1 LLCYKQSLISNL
13 SIEEEKMLTLD
24 EKYALL
30 QNRLRDLESVLVAF
44 SGGVDSTLLLKVA
57 FDTLGERAIA
67 ATADSETYPRE
78 ELEQAREL
86 AALIGCQHII
96 VQTDELHD
104 PDYAANSPDRCYHC
118 KKTLFA
124 ELEPLA
130 GQLGVRSIAY
140 GAMADDIGTH
150 RPGHR
155 AAAEFQVR
163 SPLIEAGLGKAEI
176 RALAQRLDL
185 PNWNKPSFA
194 CLSSR
199 IAYGETVTAEKLRA
213 LDEAERFV
221 RGLGLRQFRVRHHG
235 TIARLEVEPDDFALV
250 VDQHEAI
257 VTRLKELGYIYVT
270 LDLQGFRSG
279 SMNEMRRTR
288 AQEITLVI

>member
-1 LLCYKQSLISNL
+1 
-13 SIEEEKMLTLD
+13 MMPTLD
-24 EKYALL
+24 EKYARL
-30 QNRLRDLESVLVAF
+30 QAALRDLESVLVAF

-57 FDTLGERAIA
+57 HDTLGQRAVA

-78 ELEQAREL
+78 ELAQAREL
-86 AALIGCQHII
+86 AALIGCRHI
-96 VQTDELHD
+96 VVRTNELHD
-104 PDYAANSPDRCYHC
+104 PGYAANSPDRCYHC

-130 GQLGVRSIAY
+130 QQLGMRSIAY

-163 SPLIEAGLGKAEI
+163 SPLIEASLGKAEI
-176 RALAQRLDL
+176 RTLAQRLGL

-199 IAYGETVTAEKLRA
+199 IAYGEAVTAEKLRA
-213 LDEAERFV
+213 LDEAERFI
-221 RGLGLRQFRVRHHG
+221 RELGLRQFRVRHHD
-235 TIARLEVEPDDFALV
+235 TIARLEVQPEDIALV
-250 VDQHEAI
+250 VEQREAI
-257 VTRLKELGYIYVT
+257 VARLKELGYVYVT

-279 SMNEMRRTR
+279 SMNEARRSRT
-288 AQEITLVI
+288 QEITLVV

>member
-1 LLCYKQSLISNL
+1 MATL
-13 SIEEEKMLTLD
+13 EEKYT
-24 EKYALL
+24 AL
-30 QNRLRDLESVLVAF
+30 QERLRQLTSVLVAF
-44 SGGVDSTLLLKVA
+44 SGGVDSTLLLKA
-57 FDTLGERAIA
+57 AYDTLGDLAVA

-86 AALIGCQHII
+86 AALIGCRHIV
-96 VQTDELHD
+96 VQTHELQIEG
-104 PDYAANSPDRCYHC
+104 YAANAPDRCYYC
-118 KKTLFA
+118 KQTLFT

-130 GQLGVRSIAY
+130 EQLGLRAIVY

-176 RALAQRLDL
+176 RELARRLGL
-185 PNWNKPSFA
+185 PNWNKPSYA

-199 IAYGETVTAEKLRA
+199 IVYGERVTAEKLRV
-213 LDEAERFV
+213 LDEAERFM
-221 RGLGLRQFRVRHHG
+221 RGLGLQQFRVRHHD
-235 TIARLEVEPDDFALV
+235 TIARIEVLPEDIGIV
-250 VDQHEAI
+250 VEQREAI
-257 VTRLKELGYIYVT
+257 VRRLKELGYTYVT

-279 SMNEMRRTR
+279 SMNEARKPKPQDIM
-288 AQEITLVI
+288 LVF

>member
-1 LLCYKQSLISNL
+1 
-13 SIEEEKMLTLD
+13 MPTLD

-30 QNRLRDLESVLVAF
+30 QATLRDLGSVLVAF

-57 FDTLGERAIA
+57 YDTLGERTVA

-78 ELEQAREL
+78 ELAQAREL
-86 AALIGCQHII
+86 AALIGCRHI
-96 VQTDELHD
+96 VVRTDELHD
-104 PDYAANSPDRCYHC
+104 PGYAANSPDRCYYC

-130 GQLGVRSIAY
+130 QQLGMRSIAY

-176 RALAQRLDL
+176 RALAQRLGL

-199 IAYGETVTAEKLRA
+199 IAYGEAVTADKLRA
-213 LDEAERFV
+213 LDEAERFM
-221 RGLGLRQFRVRHHG
+221 RGLGLRQFRVRHHD
-235 TIARLEVEPDDFALV
+235 TIARLEVEPDDVALV
-250 VDQHEAI
+250 VERREAI
-257 VTRLKELGYIYVT
+257 VARLKELGYVYVT
-270 LDLQGFRSG
+270 LDLQAFRSG
-279 SMNEMRRTR
+279 SMNEVRRSR
-288 AQEITLVI
+288 AQEITLVV

>member
-1 LLCYKQSLISNL
+1 VNVVSTTPTQSL
-13 SIEEEKMLTLD
+13 TLE
-24 EKYALL
+24 EKYAAL
-30 QNRLRDLESVLVAF
+30 QDHLRNLGSVLVAF

-57 FDTLGERAIA
+57 YDTLGDRAIA

-86 AALIGCQHII
+86 VAIIGCQHL
-96 VQTDELHD
+96 VVRTNELELEG
-104 PDYAANSPDRCYHC
+104 YAANASDRCYYC
-118 KKTLFA
+118 KKTLFT

-130 GQLGVRSIAY
+130 VQHKLNAIVY

-163 SPLIEAGLGKAEI
+163 SPLVDAGLGKDEI
-176 RALAQRLDL
+176 RILARRLGL

-199 IAYGETVTAEKLRA
+199 IAYGERVTPEKLRA
-213 LDEAERFV
+213 LDEAERFM
-221 RGLGLRQFRVRHHG
+221 RGLGFGQFRVRHHD
-235 TIARLEVEPDDFALV
+235 TIARIEVLPDQMGLALEHASAIT
-250 VDQHEAI
+250 QH
-257 VTRLKELGYIYVT
+257 LKSLGYTYVT

-279 SMNEMRRTR
+279 SMNEVRKPK
-288 AQEITLVI
+288 AQNITLLF